1 MHTQY
6 AFQLPSQPLV
16 AFSSSLTSFST
27 PVDKAEFAEIQSLY
41 LGNVSSGGPQIFQ
54 ATSQPNMALL
64 QCKILPTWAKALS
77 SPIASF
83 STPND
88 KAECAKI
95 NKLYLGDALS
105 VGLQILQASEPNMA
119 ILV

>member
-1 MHTQY
+1 
-6 AFQLPSQPLV
+6 
-16 AFSSSLTSFST
+16 
-27 PVDKAEFAEIQSLY
+27 
-41 LGNVSSGGPQIFQ
+41 
-54 ATSQPNMALL
+54 MALL

-119 ILV
+119 LWVCQIVITWAKALSYSLISDPDPSSSAF